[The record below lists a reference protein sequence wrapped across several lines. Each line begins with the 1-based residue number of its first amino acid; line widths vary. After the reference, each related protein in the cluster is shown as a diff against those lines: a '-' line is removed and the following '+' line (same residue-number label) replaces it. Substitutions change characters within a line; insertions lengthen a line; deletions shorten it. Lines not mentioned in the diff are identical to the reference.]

1 MKRIGVQK
9 DKQGKYIDNDKDS
22 INIDIKFI
30 DDDVIYNI
38 EKIYT
43 SGVDKF
49 LSYYRLIKFKCS
61 EIQYHN
67 FTKKVKY
74 MKFEQI
80 TQ

>member
-1 MKRIGVQK
+1 MKRIGVEK
-9 DKQGKYIDNDKDS
+9 DEQGKYIDNQQDS

-38 EKIYT
+38 EKIYI

-49 LSYYRLIKFKCS
+49 LSYYRLIKFKCT
-61 EIQYHN
+61 EIQYHK